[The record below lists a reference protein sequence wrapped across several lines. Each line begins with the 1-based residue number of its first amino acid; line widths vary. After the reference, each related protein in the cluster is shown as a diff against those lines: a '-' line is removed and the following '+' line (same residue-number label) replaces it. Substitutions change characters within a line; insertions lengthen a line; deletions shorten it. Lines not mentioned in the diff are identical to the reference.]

1 MDQQAQQIIGAL
13 QERVAL
19 LAEAQ
24 NQQQQRMQEMQLT
37 QFRLTPDQI
46 IKNFNAIP
54 LFSGEDSYKLRT
66 FLKNVEQAE
75 QLCGEQNFE
84 LRTYCLSKVIHGR
97 IIGRARAAILR
108 IPDRDRTWDAVVSTL
123 TQQFKPKT
131 TVHQLLFQARAIKV
145 FNLKDLFNK
154 LTNIE
159 SQANE
164 ICDYNNGGH
173 DTYDTINKE
182 LVQIAIDH
190 LTPLMQIHINDTLTL
205 NEIDH
210 QLSRTELYY
219 SEDAIKHVYRV
230 NKNYNSHTNY
240 HLKKSNYQHKPQTN
254 PQQNGNHTENPQH
267 YTNINNHNQQNR
279 NRSLTQHQVNLPER
293 TNQSGTFT
301 NQFSRNQVNYNTNT
315 HNQNTNQNPFNQNR
329 SEQFRNYNN
338 RQQPMEIDNI
348 AEQNIHHGA
357 EINFQ

>member
-1 MDQQAQQIIGAL
+1 MDPQAQQVIVAL
-13 QERVAL
+13 QEQVAL
-19 LAEAQ
+19 LTATQ
-24 NQQQQRMQEMQLT
+24 NQQQQQMQEMQLT

-84 LRTYCLSKVIHGR
+84 LRTYCLAKVIHGR

-108 IPDRDRTWDAVVSTL
+108 IPDRDRTWDAVVTTL

-131 TVHQLLFQARAIKV
+131 TVHQMLFQARAIKV

-154 LTNIE
+154 LTSIE
-159 SQANE
+159 AQANE

-190 LTPLMQIHINDTLTL
+190 LIPLMQIHINDTLTL

-219 SEDAIKHVYRV
+219 SEDAIKPIYRA
-230 NKNYNSHTNY
+230 NKS
-240 HLKKSNYQHKPQTN
+240 SNYKAKQQQQQNQNVESHNSQ
-254 PQQNGNHTENPQH
+254 PQQNNYQNKNPSG
-267 YTNINNHNQQNR
+267 TISNQFNQNR
-279 NRSLTQHQVNLPER
+279 
-293 TNQSGTFT
+293 
-301 NQFSRNQVNYNTNT
+301 VNYNVNT
-315 HNQNTNQNPFNQNR
+315 QNTNQNQNPNPFIQNR
-329 SEQFRNYNN
+329 SGQFRNNN
-338 RQQPMEIDNI
+338 KQQPMEIDNI
-348 AEQNIHHGA
+348 YEQCHQNNQ